1 VGGNYFTLQATLQN
15 GHHKSTWLIGTSVMR
30 SIRAGSAFKKAFFF
44 LVLLTGSATS
54 ETWNPTMEKQA
65 LQTALQQDKD
75 CNQACAIS
83 LAGVIIDQGIEQ
95 ALDLVAS
102 LRKIERADDSKEK
115 ADSIKVQIAL
125 FYAMIGRASLRGEKI
140 ISTHGACSNKCDQLN
155 SDVVALARSGAL
167 GPMLHD
173 GKVDPAI
180 FQDQRIF
187 QIYLKYVTPIPS
199 NKLPWQFHNEDWWK
213 KIASTA

>member
-1 VGGNYFTLQATLQN
+1 VEIILRLRQRCKNTN
-15 GHHKSTWLIGTSVMR
+15 HRKSTWLIGTGVMR
-30 SIRAGSAFKKAFFF
+30 SIRAGRAFKTGFLF
-44 LVLLTGSATS
+44 LVLLTGSATG
-54 ETWNPTMEKQA
+54 ETWNPTVEKQA

-75 CNQACAIS
+75 CNQACALS
-83 LAGVIIDQGIEQ
+83 LAGVTIDQSIEQ

-102 LRKIERADDSKEK
+102 LPQIAK
-115 ADSIKVQIAL
+115 ANSVKVQIAL
-125 FYAMIGRASLRGEKI
+125 FYAMIRRASLRGEKI
-140 ISTHGACSNKCDQLN
+140 VSTHGACSNKCDQLN

-173 GKVDPAI
+173 GTVDPAI